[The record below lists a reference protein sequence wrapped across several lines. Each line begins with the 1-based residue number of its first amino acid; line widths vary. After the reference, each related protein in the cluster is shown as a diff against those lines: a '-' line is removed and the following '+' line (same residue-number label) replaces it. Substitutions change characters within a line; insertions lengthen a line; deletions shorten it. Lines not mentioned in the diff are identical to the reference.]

1 MIDTIILIFLG
12 IFIIYGFFSGLV
24 KMVLNL
30 LSSVLA
36 IIFAIKYYQTFYE
49 FFPFVGFGSDS
60 VGSFVS
66 FILILTLSLYILSI
80 GFKLLA
86 RVLKIISSLPIISFA
101 NKLAGA
107 AFGLVQGLF
116 ILGAIFFFLSS
127 YSFLNTFFDSI
138 VSNSEISPFL
148 IKAVVWI
155 EPFVP
160 EAIDAFRSIM

>member
-1 MIDTIILIFLG
+1 MIDVIILIFLG
-12 IFIIYGFFSGLV
+12 IFVIYGFFSGLIR
-24 KMVLNL
+24 MVLNL

-36 IIFAIKYYQTFYE
+36 IIFAIKYYQIFYE

-60 VGSFVS
+60 VGNFVS
-66 FILILTLSLYILSI
+66 FVLVLSLSLYLISA

-86 RVLKIISSLPIISFA
+86 KVLKVISAIPIISFV
-101 NKLAGA
+101 NRLGGA
-107 AFGLVQGLF
+107 VFGLVQGLF

-127 YSFLNTFFDSI
+127 YSFLNTFFDYI

-148 IKAVVWI
+148 ITMVSWI

-160 EAIDAFRSIM
+160 EAIDAFRSII